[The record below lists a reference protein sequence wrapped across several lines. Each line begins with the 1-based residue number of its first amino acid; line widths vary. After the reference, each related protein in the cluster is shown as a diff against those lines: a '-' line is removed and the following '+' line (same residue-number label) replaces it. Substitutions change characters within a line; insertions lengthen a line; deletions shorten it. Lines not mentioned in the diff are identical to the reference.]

1 VKAIFHNFFNL
12 LIIWRNI
19 MSVQMI
25 ELEAVEMLDIND
37 DKLEEIVT
45 KSKTQYSVT
54 NQMYG
59 GSGCC

>member
-1 VKAIFHNFFNL
+1 
-12 LIIWRNI
+12 

-37 DKLEEIVT
+37 DKLEEIAT

>member
-1 VKAIFHNFFNL
+1 
-12 LIIWRNI
+12 

-25 ELEAVEMLDIND
+25 ELEAVETLNIND

-54 NQMYG
+54 TEMYG